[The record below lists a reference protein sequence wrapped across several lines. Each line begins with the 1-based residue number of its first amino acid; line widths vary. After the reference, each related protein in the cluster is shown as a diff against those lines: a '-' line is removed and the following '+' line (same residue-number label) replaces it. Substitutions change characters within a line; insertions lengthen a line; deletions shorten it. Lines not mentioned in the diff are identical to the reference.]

1 MTSTN
6 SIIENFPIPSAIL
19 FLEFTSLGPTLLQQA
34 PLGYL
39 TDEHI
44 SRIRNF
50 VFPPLSL
57 FDRTLTLFHENRKY
71 IGHAKCILGG
81 QYKRNQYSF
90 NCLLCFDGNLDVFPY
105 HAVLTKIVNEFS
117 IYEIEEA
124 FFSSPYDSDNF
135 QNILNAILHGLRTV
149 GEVNLEIT
157 DCNWLFLKDL
167 PTNTDTLLE
176 PIDSKSVLVFQH
188 NIRTISHTELD
199 LTIAEVLSH
208 MDEIRPLSSI
218 AKDSDVSLKEIGID
232 VSRHLQYFNILQ
244 GFVPIFQYTNAY
256 LISPRISL
264 LLNSTEFQGEML
276 TYLRRDFDLQMM
288 SAVKDVYLF
297 ENWSQSD
304 LEEVVLEA
312 RLQEFPINKVVVRDS
327 MECSLFYLV
336 VEGKCRVLKEIDVD
350 KLDQRPS
357 MIGQSV
363 NRHLHLSELQPSQY
377 SQLQLSLSKDLIS
390 TRESVSR
397 IDGII
402 TRDGKAYLQ
411 LRQLA
416 RGDVFELTE
425 IYKSHLAKTGARGSN
440 LELNTQ
446 SLMLVSNGAKLLQ
459 ITKSKFRSR
468 ASTSFLD
475 TLNKYFLKLVEVIF
489 IKVSE
494 MKKMCQIILSVHP
507 HPLIVPLSKLVS

>member
-19 FLEFTSLGPTLLQQA
+19 FLEFTSLGPTLLHQA

-39 TDEHI
+39 TDEQI
-44 SRIRNF
+44 SRIQNF

-71 IGHAKCILGG
+71 IGHAKCILGE

-105 HAVLTKIVNEFS
+105 HAVLTKIANEFS

-135 QNILNAILHGLRTV
+135 QSILNAILHGLRTV

-157 DCNWLFLKDL
+157 DCNWLFLKVL

-176 PIDSKSVLVFQH
+176 PIDSKSVPVIQH
-188 NIRTISHTELD
+188 NIRTITHTELD

-232 VSRHLQYFNILQ
+232 VSRHLQYYNILQ

-256 LISPRISL
+256 LISPRIPL

-276 TYLRRDFDLQMM
+276 TYLRRDFDLQL
-288 SAVKDVYLF
+288 VCINEVIRLF
-297 ENWSQSD
+297 
-304 LEEVVLEA
+304 
-312 RLQEFPINKVVVRDS
+312 
-327 MECSLFYLV
+327 
-336 VEGKCRVLKEIDVD
+336 
-350 KLDQRPS
+350 
-357 MIGQSV
+357 
-363 NRHLHLSELQPSQY
+363 
-377 SQLQLSLSKDLIS
+377 LSLKHAQSL
-390 TRESVSR
+390 
-397 IDGII
+397 
-402 TRDGKAYLQ
+402 YQ
-411 LRQLA
+411 LYR
-416 RGDVFELTE
+416 
-425 IYKSHLAKTGARGSN
+425 
-440 LELNTQ
+440 LELNE
-446 SLMLVSNGAKLLQ
+446 MLLLGQTALLRRIIEFGIFKKIIIPLKEYLYLSPSVSSRLSGLLERKEDFVQVDTLCWSQGGSHRDFVLQ
-459 ITKSKFRSR
+459 ILEENEYT
-468 ASTSFLD
+468 
-475 TLNKYFLKLVEVIF
+475 TLYV
-489 IKVSE
+489 
-494 MKKMCQIILSVHP
+494 
-507 HPLIVPLSKLVS
+507 